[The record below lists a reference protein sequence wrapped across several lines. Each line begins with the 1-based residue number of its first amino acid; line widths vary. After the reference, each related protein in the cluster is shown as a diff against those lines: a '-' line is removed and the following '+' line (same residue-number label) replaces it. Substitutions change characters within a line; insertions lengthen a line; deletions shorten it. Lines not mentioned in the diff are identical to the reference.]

1 MPWDTKMNKVRTVI
15 SKSFHLVGRACWK
28 QQPHPMI
35 NVCAKFYKNPEE
47 WEGFTEEVILSCGWR
62 DEWLGGDGKTF

>member
-1 MPWDTKMNKVRTVI
+1 MLWDTKMNKVRTVI

-47 WEGFTEEVILSCGWR
+47 WEGFTEEAGLQK
-62 DEWLGGDGKTF
+62 DLEGKLYRCLIRS

>member
-1 MPWDTKMNKVRTVI
+1 
-15 SKSFHLVGRACWK
+15 
-28 QQPHPMI
+28 MI
-35 NVCAKFYKNPEE
+35 NVCTKFHKNPEE